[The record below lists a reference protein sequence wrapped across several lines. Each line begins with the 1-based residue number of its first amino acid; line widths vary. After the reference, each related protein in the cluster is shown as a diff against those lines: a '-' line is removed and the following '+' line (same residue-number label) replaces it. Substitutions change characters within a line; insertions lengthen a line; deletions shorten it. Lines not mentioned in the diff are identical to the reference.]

1 MLNKETWMQLVDFGL
16 LVFIWTIQLVAYPS
30 FRYFSVESLLKWHKN
45 YTRAVSIIVM
55 PLMISQV
62 LLHGWLVFEDAT
74 LLNWLTLIL
83 VISTWLVTFIVFVPL
98 HSKISINQELS
109 QSLEYLISYN
119 WIRTI
124 LWSLIFFVGLFTVQK

>member
-30 FRYFSVESLLKWHKN
+30 FRYFPVESLLKWHKN